1 MTNQSNSPD
10 PAAANGTVDCDL
22 LVIGGGAAGLSAAV
36 TAAYHGLKVIV
47 AEKASVLGG
56 ATAWSGGWMWAP
68 LNPLSQ
74 ADGIVED
81 IDEPRT
87 YLKHALGAEYDE
99 PRVEALLQNSR
110 HMVAFFEKK
119 TALQFVSGSWIADI
133 QGELP
138 GAGTGGRS
146 VGPKPFNAR
155 KLRKDLRPLVRP
167 QLYETSFLGMGIMAG
182 PDLQAFLHTTTSVKS
197 FLHAA
202 WRVAFHVLDLIT
214 YRRGM
219 QLVNGPALIARLVKS
234 ADALGVRMWVDSP
247 VTGLTT
253 DHAGAVTG
261 AVLQRTDGTV
271 TVTARK
277 GVLLAAGGF
286 PNDIARR
293 RELFPRTP
301 TGKEHWTLA
310 PKETTGDGV
319 TLGESVGGQLD
330 KTLASPA
337 AWCPVSLV
345 KYRGGR
351 VGTYPH
357 IVDRGKP
364 GLISVTANGKRFV
377 NEADGYYQFTTG
389 MINATPAG
397 EPVQAWLIC
406 DRKFQRR
413 YPFGMSK
420 PFPIPTWP
428 YVRSGYL
435 KKGKTLAQLAAKCGI
450 DPQGLQQTVA
460 DFNRYAVVGEDPE
473 FKRGTTAFNR
483 ASGDPEHQPNPSLAP
498 LTKGPFYAI
507 KVLPGSFGTFFGLR
521 ADADAAVLDATG
533 VPIPGLY
540 VAGSDQA
547 NVMGGHYPSGGI
559 NIGPAMTF
567 GYIAARKIAGV
578 RDYENVIPQLQND
591 GV

>member
-1 MTNQSNSPD
+1 MVEGESTND
-10 PAAANGTVDCDL
+10 AAPGATARCDL

-36 TAAYHGLKVIV
+36 TAAYHGLSVIV

-81 IDEPRT
+81 IDQPRI

-99 PRVEALLQNSR
+99 PRVEALLRNSP
-110 HMVAFFEKK
+110 HMVAFFEKH
-119 TALQFVSGSWIADI
+119 TSLQFVSGSWIADI

-155 KLRKDLRPLVRP
+155 RLRKDLRPLVRP

-182 PDLQAFLHTTTSVKS
+182 PDLQAFLHTTTSVRS
-197 FLHAA
+197 FFHAA
-202 WRVAFHVLDLIT
+202 WRVAFHVLDMIT

-234 ADALGVRMWVDSP
+234 ADALGVTMWVDSP
-247 VTGLTT
+247 ATDLTT
-253 DHAGAVTG
+253 GENGEVTG
-261 AVLQRTDGTV
+261 AVLQRPDGPV
-271 TVTARK
+271 TVTATR

-286 PNDIARR
+286 PNDVERR
-293 RELFPRTP
+293 RALFPRTP
-301 TGKEHWTLA
+301 TGREHWTLA
-310 PKETTGDGV
+310 PPETTGDGV
-319 TLGESVGGQLD
+319 SLGESVGGQLD
-330 KTLASPA
+330 ETLASPA

-345 KYRGGR
+345 PYRNGR

-364 GLISVTANGKRFV
+364 GLIAVAANGKRFV
-377 NEADGYYQFTTG
+377 NEADGYYQFTTA
-389 MINATPAG
+389 MINATPEGA
-397 EPVQAWLIC
+397 PVQAWLIC

-420 PFPIPTWP
+420 PFPVPTWP
-428 YVRSGYL
+428 YLRSGYL
-435 KKGKTLAQLAAKCGI
+435 KRGKTLAQLAAKCGI
-450 DPQGLQQTVA
+450 DAAALEQTVA
-460 DFNRYAVVGEDPE
+460 EFNRHARVGEDPE
-473 FKRGTTAFNR
+473 FKRGSTAFNR
-483 ASGDPEHQPNPSLAP
+483 ASGDKEHQPNPSLAP
-498 LTKGPFYAI
+498 LEKGPFYAI

-521 ADADAAVLDATG
+521 ADPRSRVVTAG
-533 VPIPGLY
+533 GEPIDGLY

-567 GYIAARKIAGV
+567 GYIAGRDIAGV
-578 RDYENVIPQLQND
+578 TEYENVVPNLQND

>member
-1 MTNQSNSPD
+1 MTDSARVSG
-10 PAAANGTVDCDL
+10 AADCDL

-36 TAAYHGLKVIV
+36 TAAYHGLSVIV
-47 AEKASVLGG
+47 ADKASTLGG

-68 LNPLSQ
+68 RNPLSQ
-74 ADGIVED
+74 AGGVIED
-81 IDEPRT
+81 IEEPRT
-87 YLKHALGAEYDE
+87 YLKHALGEEYDE
-99 PRVEALLQNSR
+99 ARVDALLRNSP
-110 HMVAFFEKK
+110 HMVGFFENK
-119 TALQFVSGSWIADI
+119 TALQFVNGSWIADI

-155 KLRKDLRPLVRP
+155 RLRKDLRSLVRP

-182 PDLQAFLHTTTSVKS
+182 PDLQAFLHTTTSVRS

-202 WRVAFHVLDLIT
+202 WRVAFHVLDLII

-234 ADALGVRMWVDSP
+234 ADALGVRMWVSSP
-247 VTGLTT
+247 ATGLIT
-253 DHAGAVTG
+253 DEQGAVTG
-261 AVLQRTDGTV
+261 AVLSRPGGQV
-271 TVTARK
+271 TVRARR

-286 PNDIARR
+286 PRDVARR

-301 TGKEHWTLA
+301 TGEEHWTLA
-310 PKETTGDGV
+310 PPETTGDGI
-319 TLGESVGGQLD
+319 TLGESVGGELD
-330 KTLASPA
+330 RTLASPA

-345 KYRGGR
+345 PYRNGT

-364 GLISVTANGKRFV
+364 GLIAVTANGRRFV
-377 NEADGYYQFTTG
+377 NEADGYYQFTTA
-389 MINATPAG
+389 MIDAVPDG
-397 EPVQAWLIC
+397 EPVAAWLIC

-428 YVRSGYL
+428 YLRSGYL
-435 KKGKTLAQLAAKCGI
+435 TKGRTLAELADRCGI
-450 DPQGLQQTVA
+450 DPQGLQDTVRE
-460 DFNRYAVVGEDPE
+460 FNRHARVGEDPE
-473 FKRGTTAFNR
+473 FHRGTTAFNR
-483 ASGDPEHQPNPSLAP
+483 ASGDKEHQPNPSLGP
-498 LTKGPFYAI
+498 LDKGPFYAI

-521 ADADAAVLDATG
+521 SDADARVLGADG
-533 VPIPGLY
+533 EPIPGLY

-578 RDYENVIPQLQND
+578 TDYENAVPVLNND